1 MKKILLFVLAVFF
14 ALTPA
19 VHAQEY
25 GVYVKAVDKIKGGF
39 DNAIKNTEAALKKNG
54 WQILASYEAAVPG
67 NCGFRAYNIVISS
80 PEYAKEILSHGPRS
94 YFAIPLRVEL
104 YQDEKG
110 LNSAF
115 VNPASINRT
124 ILGDKTEKQLSES
137 TMKKLSEIL
146 ASAVHGDVVNRQIG
160 ELRTEG
166 RVGGMGGGDFADMP
180 EVMYKKDDTPGVFQ
194 DVSAKVKE
202 GILANKKGW
211 KLVYTLEPAKDI
223 VMFGVNNPAT
233 EARAYGIAGEK
244 RESRDY
250 RCPGIDHA
258 AAFPIE
264 VVIYKER
271 GVVKVVTLD
280 EMYRMKLYFED
291 AGNWAFMK
299 NMRMPGQIKSEIVE
313 ISTSKLEK

>member
-1 MKKILLFVLAVFF
+1 MKKILLSVLAVFF
-14 ALTPA
+14 VLTPA

-25 GVYVKAVDKIKGGF
+25 GVYVKAVDKIKGTF
-39 DNAIKNTEAALKKNG
+39 DDAVKNTEAALKKNG

-67 NCGFRAYNIVISS
+67 NCGFRAYNIVINS
-80 PEYAKEILSHGPRS
+80 PEYAKEILSHGPMAS
-94 YFAIPLRVEL
+94 FAIPLRVEL

-124 ILGDKTEKQLSES
+124 ILGDKTGKQLSES

-166 RVGGMGGGDFADMP
+166 RVGGMGGGAFADMP
-180 EVMYKKDDTPGVFQ
+180 EVMYKKDDAPGVFQ
-194 DVSAKVKE
+194 NISAKVKE

-211 KLVYTLEPAKDI
+211 KLVYTLEPAKDV

>member
-25 GVYVKAVDKIKGGF
+25 GVYVKAVDKIKGSF
-39 DNAIKNTEAALKKNG
+39 DNAVKNTEAALKKNG

-67 NCGFRAYNIVISS
+67 NCGFRAYNIVINS
-80 PEYAKEILSHGPRS
+80 PEYAKEILSHGPMS
-94 YFAIPLRVEL
+94 SFAIPLRVEL

-110 LNSAF
+110 IKAAF

-124 ILGDKTEKQLSES
+124 ILGDETVKQLSAS
-137 TMKKLSEIL
+137 TMTKLSGIL
-146 ASAVHGDVVNRQIG
+146 ASAVQGDVVNQQIG
-160 ELRTEG
+160 ELRSKG
-166 RVGGMGGGDFADMP
+166 RVGGMGGGDFADMTD
-180 EVMYKKDDTPGVFQ
+180 VIYKKEDAQGVFR
-194 DVSAKVKE
+194 DIAAKVKE
-202 GILANKKGW
+202 GILSNKEGW
-211 KLVYTLEPAKDI
+211 KLVYTLEPDKDL
-223 VMFGVNNPAT
+223 VMYGINKAAT

-271 GVVKVVTLD
+271 GMVKVVTLD

-299 NMRMPGQIKSEIVE
+299 NMRMPGQIKSEIVK

>member
-25 GVYVKAVDKIKGGF
+25 GVYVKAVDKIKGTF
-39 DNAIKNTEAALKKNG
+39 DDAVRNTEEALKKNG
-54 WQILASYEAAVPG
+54 WHILASYEASVPE
-67 NCGFRAYNIVISS
+67 NCGFKAYNIVIDS
-80 PEYAKEILSHGPRS
+80 PEYDKQIISHGPTAS
-94 YFAIPLRVEL
+94 FAIPLRVEL

-110 LNSAF
+110 LNAAF
-115 VNPASINRT
+115 MNPASINRT
-124 ILGDKTEKQLSES
+124 VLGDETEKQLSLS

-160 ELRTEG
+160 EIRSEG
-166 RVGGMGGGDFADMP
+166 RVGGMGGGDFAEMP
-180 EVMYKKDDTPGVFQ
+180 EVMYKKDDAPGVFQ
-194 DVSAKVKE
+194 EIAAKVKE
-202 GILANKKGW
+202 GITSNNKGW

-223 VMFGVNNPAT
+223 LMYGINNPAT

-244 RESRDY
+244 RESKNY

-280 EMYRMKLYFED
+280 EMYRMKLYFQD
-291 AGNWAFMK
+291 AGNWAFIK
-299 NMRMPGQIKSEIVE
+299 NMRMPGQIKREIVD
-313 ISTSKLEK
+313 ICTSKLEK